1 MSWLPPFSRAGT
13 VRAPS
18 RPTLLSASPLSVP
31 ARTPSSSGGR
41 ASGGTRSGSWSIS
54 ACSRRFHSASSSAD
68 GAVPDRPRGGMTGG
82 GGGGGGGVAAAG
94 GGPRGGG
101 RGGGGNAKVVLG
113 GGGKVVGEEAAS

>member
-18 RPTLLSASPLSVP
+18 RPTRSSSEPLSVP

-41 ASGGTRSGSWSIS
+41 ASGGTRSGLLSMS

-68 GAVPDRPRGGMTGG
+68 GAVPNRPGW
-82 GGGGGGGVAAAG
+82 VI
-94 GGPRGGG
+94 P
-101 RGGGGNAKVVLG
+101 V
-113 GGGKVVGEEAAS
+113 